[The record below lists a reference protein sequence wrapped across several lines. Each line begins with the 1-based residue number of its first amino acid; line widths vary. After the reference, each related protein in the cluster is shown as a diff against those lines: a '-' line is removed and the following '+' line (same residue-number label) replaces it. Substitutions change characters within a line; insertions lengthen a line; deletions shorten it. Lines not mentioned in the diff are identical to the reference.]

1 MLGSLVGLDCSEPEG
16 ECPGDCITAMRDDPS
31 VSDQQLCDA
40 MLSLTSTSNPDPAL
54 SACLAQCDLGN
65 PCVSCATTNCG
76 TQLSACNNDTTCTAY
91 LNCALA
97 CNDPTCVATCASSN
111 PGTATT
117 ALNTCI
123 TGSCQ
128 AECVDGSG
136 GAGGG
141 GGAGGAGG
149 SGGN

>member
-1 MLGSLVGLDCSEPEG
+1 
-16 ECPGDCITAMRDDPS
+16 MRDDPN

-40 MLSLTSTSNPDPAL
+40 ILSLQSTTGADPVL
-54 SACLAQCDLGN
+54 SACLAQCDIGD
-65 PCVSCATTNCG
+65 PCISCATTSCA
-76 TQLSACNNDTTCTAY
+76 TQLGACNSDAACSAY

-97 CNDPTCVATCASSN
+97 CNGPACVAACAASN
-111 PGTATT
+111 PGAATT

-128 AECVDGSG
+128 SECVDGSG
-136 GAGGG
+136 GGGGAGGS

-149 SGGN
+149 N